1 MFSFVIK
8 RLLQAILVMLIV
20 TMIAFLLFQFVGDPV
35 TQMLGQEATEA
46 DRLALTHEL
55 GLDQPIWKQFGAFI
69 ANTLHGDFGM
79 SLRQGTPVVDLFKE
93 KMPATLELAFF
104 SAMVATLIGIPL
116 GVFVALKRNSIWASW
131 LMGLSLVGISLPTF
145 FIGILLILVF
155 SVWLGWLPSYGRGE
169 TVAFGWWTTG
179 LLTGDGLKHIILPAV
194 TLAIFQI
201 ALVMRLVRS
210 EMLEVMRTDY
220 IRFAR
225 ARGIPKRKIFFR
237 HALKNTL
244 LPVITITGLQIGG
257 IIAFSIV
264 TETVFQW
271 PGMGLLFIQA
281 VQFADFPV
289 MAAYLCLISLIF
301 VVINL
306 IVDLLYLA
314 VDPRLKSDAASK
326 E

>member
-20 TMIAFLLFQFVGDPV
+20 TLIAFLLFQFVGDPV

-79 SLRQGTPVVDLFKE
+79 SLRQGAPVVDLFKE

-145 FIGILLILVF
+145 F
-155 SVWLGWLPSYGRGE
+155 YR
-169 TVAFGWWTTG
+169 
-179 LLTGDGLKHIILPAV
+179 
-194 TLAIFQI
+194 
-201 ALVMRLVRS
+201 
-210 EMLEVMRTDY
+210 Y
-220 IRFAR
+220 
-225 ARGIPKRKIFFR
+225 
-237 HALKNTL
+237 
-244 LPVITITGLQIGG
+244 
-257 IIAFSIV
+257 
-264 TETVFQW
+264 
-271 PGMGLLFIQA
+271 
-281 VQFADFPV
+281 FADPRVFGLAG
-289 MAAYLCLISLIF
+289 MASVLRKRRDGCIWL
-301 VVINL
+301 
-306 IVDLLYLA
+306 VDNRPAHRRWSETYHP
-314 VDPRLKSDAASK
+314 PRGDFGDLSNCSGDALGTQ
-326 E
+326 

>member
-104 SAMVATLIGIPL
+104 SAMVATFMGIPL
-116 GVFVALKRNSIWASW
+116 GVFVALKKNSIWASW

-145 FIGILLILVF
+145 FYRYFADPCFLRLARLAAV
-155 SVWLGWLPSYGRGE
+155 LR
-169 TVAFGWWTTG
+169 TRR
-179 LLTGDGLKHIILPAV
+179 DGCV
-194 TLAIFQI
+194 
-201 ALVMRLVRS
+201 RLVDNRSSYRRRS
-210 EMLEVMRTDY
+210 ETYHPSCRDISNLSNCVS
-220 IRFAR
+220 
-225 ARGIPKRKIFFR
+225 
-237 HALKNTL
+237 HA
-244 LPVITITGLQIGG
+244 IG
-257 IIAFSIV
+257 
-264 TETVFQW
+264 TQ
-271 PGMGLLFIQA
+271 
-281 VQFADFPV
+281 
-289 MAAYLCLISLIF
+289 
-301 VVINL
+301 
-306 IVDLLYLA
+306 
-314 VDPRLKSDAASK
+314 
-326 E
+326 

>member
-104 SAMVATLIGIPL
+104 SAMVATFMGIPL
-116 GVFVALKRNSIWASW
+116 GVFVALKKNSIWASW

-169 TVAFGWWTTG
+169 TVA
-179 LLTGDGLKHIILPAV
+179 
-194 TLAIFQI
+194 
-201 ALVMRLVRS
+201 LVMRLVRS

-225 ARGIPKRKIFFR
+225 ARGVPKRKIFFR

-281 VQFADFPV
+281 VQFADIPV